1 MKSLAIFGS
10 TGSIGRQALSVAEF
24 HKEEFSV
31 RVIAANSN
39 ADAVSKQIE
48 CFHPEYVGMYSHDSA
63 KAIRERF
70 PEITVVSGE
79 EINALAALPEID
91 TVVNGVSGFAG
102 LAPLL
107 SALNAGKT
115 VALANKESIVCAHH
129 VVDDALNRFGGRIL
143 PVDSEQSAIFQCL
156 EAGRREDVK
165 SLILT
170 ASGGMFRE
178 LLSCFT
184 TMFVQNAASRTLL
197 NKIGFN
203 NVEVAGDTRF
213 DRVAD
218 VRNAAKDFPV
228 VERFVSNSKFTLVAG
243 SSWQPDEDIIVPYF
257 NSHPGMKL
265 ILAPHEFDKERLDAL
280 LVKFKRPVSLYSCAS
295 ADEMEQCDA
304 LVVDCFGILSSL
316 YRYGQV
322 AYVGGGFGAG
332 IHNVNEAAVYGMPV
346 VFGPNHKKFRE
357 ATDLIACGGGFAID
371 GDEAFAKVMDKMLS
385 NKAFLEKSGTIAD
398 KYIQSHLGATDFV
411 YANIFGKSAGK

>member
-1 MKSLAIFGS
+1 MDFLYNTGISLYKLGVRAASLKNHKAKQLLEGQARTFSYLKERLTPGTRYIWIHAASLGEFEQGRPLIEMIKAKQPDAHIVLSFFSPSGYEVRKGYNMVDAVVYLPFDLPENVDKFINLVNPQMAIF
-10 TGSIGRQALSVAEF
+10 IKYEF
-24 HKEEFSV
+24 WG
-31 RVIAANSN
+31 N
-39 ADAVSKQIE
+39 
-48 CFHPEYVGMYSHDSA
+48 Y
-63 KAIRERF
+63 
-70 PEITVVSGE
+70 
-79 EINALAALPEID
+79 L
-91 TVVNGVSGFAG
+91 
-102 LAPLL
+102 
-107 SALNAGKT
+107 KT
-115 VALANKESIVCAHH
+115 LKRRGIPTYLV
-129 VVDDALNRFGGRIL
+129 
-143 PVDSEQSAIFQCL
+143 SAIFRPGQ
-156 EAGRREDVK
+156 VFFK
-165 SLILT
+165 PW
-170 ASGGMFRE
+170 GGMFRE
-178 LLSCFT
+178 VLSCFT

-280 LVKFKRPVSLYSCAS
+280 LAKFKRPVSLYSCAS

-385 NKAFLEKSGTIAD
+385 NRAFLEKSGTIAD

>member
-1 MKSLAIFGS
+1 MDFLYNTGISLYKLGVRAASLKNHKAKQLLEGQARTFSYLKERLTPGTRYIWIHAASLGEFEQGRPLIEMIKVKQPDAHIVLSFFSPSGYEVRKGYNMVDAVVYLPFDLPENVDKFINLVNPQMAIF
-10 TGSIGRQALSVAEF
+10 IKYEF
-24 HKEEFSV
+24 WG
-31 RVIAANSN
+31 N
-39 ADAVSKQIE
+39 
-48 CFHPEYVGMYSHDSA
+48 Y
-63 KAIRERF
+63 
-70 PEITVVSGE
+70 
-79 EINALAALPEID
+79 L
-91 TVVNGVSGFAG
+91 
-102 LAPLL
+102 
-107 SALNAGKT
+107 KT
-115 VALANKESIVCAHH
+115 LKRRGIPTYLV
-129 VVDDALNRFGGRIL
+129 
-143 PVDSEQSAIFQCL
+143 SAIFRPGQ
-156 EAGRREDVK
+156 VFFK
-165 SLILT
+165 PW
-170 ASGGMFRE
+170 GGMFRE
-178 LLSCFT
+178 VLSCFT

-280 LVKFKRPVSLYSCAS
+280 LAKFKRPVSLYSCAS

-385 NKAFLEKSGTIAD
+385 NRAFLEKSGTIAD

>member
-1 MKSLAIFGS
+1 MDFLYNTGISLYKLGVRAASLKNHKAKQLLEGQARTFSYLKERLSPGTRYIWIHAASLGEFEQGRPLIEMIKAKQPDAHIVLSFFSPSGYEVRKGYNMVDAVVYLPFDLPENVDKFINLLNPQMAIF
-10 TGSIGRQALSVAEF
+10 IKYEF
-24 HKEEFSV
+24 WG
-31 RVIAANSN
+31 N
-39 ADAVSKQIE
+39 
-48 CFHPEYVGMYSHDSA
+48 Y
-63 KAIRERF
+63 
-70 PEITVVSGE
+70 
-79 EINALAALPEID
+79 L
-91 TVVNGVSGFAG
+91 
-102 LAPLL
+102 
-107 SALNAGKT
+107 KT
-115 VALANKESIVCAHH
+115 LKRRGIPTYLV
-129 VVDDALNRFGGRIL
+129 
-143 PVDSEQSAIFQCL
+143 SAIFRPGQ
-156 EAGRREDVK
+156 VFFK
-165 SLILT
+165 PW
-170 ASGGMFRE
+170 GGMFRE

>member
-1 MKSLAIFGS
+1 MDFLYNTGISLYKLGVRAASLKNHKAKQLLEGQARTFSYLKERLTPGTRYIWIHAASLGEFEQGRPLIEMIKVKQPDAHIVLSFFSPSGYEVRKGYNMVDAVVYLPFDLPENVDKFINLVNPQMAIF
-10 TGSIGRQALSVAEF
+10 IKYEF
-24 HKEEFSV
+24 WG
-31 RVIAANSN
+31 N
-39 ADAVSKQIE
+39 
-48 CFHPEYVGMYSHDSA
+48 Y
-63 KAIRERF
+63 
-70 PEITVVSGE
+70 
-79 EINALAALPEID
+79 L
-91 TVVNGVSGFAG
+91 
-102 LAPLL
+102 
-107 SALNAGKT
+107 KT
-115 VALANKESIVCAHH
+115 LKRRGIPTYLV
-129 VVDDALNRFGGRIL
+129 
-143 PVDSEQSAIFQCL
+143 SAIFRPGQ
-156 EAGRREDVK
+156 VFFK
-165 SLILT
+165 PW
-170 ASGGMFRE
+170 GGMFRE
-178 LLSCFT
+178 VLSCFT

-257 NSHPGMKL
+257 NSHSGMKL

-280 LVKFKRPVSLYSCAS
+280 LAKFKRPVSLYSCAS

-304 LVVDCFGILSSL
+304 VVVDCFGILSSL

>member
-1 MKSLAIFGS
+1 MDFLYNTGISLYKLGVRAASLKNHKAKQLLDGQARTFSYLKERLTPGARYIWIHAASLGEFEQGRPLIEMIKAKQPDAHIVLSFFSPSGYEVRKGYNMVDAVVYLPFDLPENVDKFINLVNPQMAIF
-10 TGSIGRQALSVAEF
+10 IKYEF
-24 HKEEFSV
+24 WG
-31 RVIAANSN
+31 N
-39 ADAVSKQIE
+39 
-48 CFHPEYVGMYSHDSA
+48 Y
-63 KAIRERF
+63 
-70 PEITVVSGE
+70 
-79 EINALAALPEID
+79 L
-91 TVVNGVSGFAG
+91 
-102 LAPLL
+102 
-107 SALNAGKT
+107 KT
-115 VALANKESIVCAHH
+115 LKRRGIPTYLV
-129 VVDDALNRFGGRIL
+129 
-143 PVDSEQSAIFQCL
+143 SAIFRPGQ
-156 EAGRREDVK
+156 VFFK
-165 SLILT
+165 PW
-170 ASGGMFRE
+170 GGMFRE
-178 LLSCFT
+178 VLSCFT

-280 LVKFKRPVSLYSCAS
+280 LAKFKRPVSLYSCAS

>member
-31 RVIAANSN
+31 RVIAASYN
-39 ADAVSKQIE
+39 ADAGSKRID
-48 CFHPEYVGMYSHDSA
+48 CIKPKYVGMYSHDSA

-70 PEITVVSGE
+70 PEVTVVSGE

-143 PVDSEQSAIFQCL
+143 PVDSEQSAIFQCR

-178 LLSCFT
+178 F
-184 TMFVQNAASRTLL
+184 SREQLQKVTPEMALHHPTWSMGG
-197 NKIGFN
+197 KITI
-203 NVEVAGDTRF
+203 D
-213 DRVAD
+213 
-218 VRNAAKDFPV
+218 
-228 VERFVSNSKFTLVAG
+228 S
-243 SSWQPDEDIIVPYF
+243 
-257 NSHPGMKL
+257 
-265 ILAPHEFDKERLDAL
+265 
-280 LVKFKRPVSLYSCAS
+280 
-295 ADEMEQCDA
+295 
-304 LVVDCFGILSSL
+304 SSL
-316 YRYGQV
+316 FNKGLELME
-322 AYVGGGFGAG
+322 AGWLFGFGPDDIKILVHPQSIVHSMVEYRDGSVLAQLA
-332 IHNVNEAAVYGMPV
+332 EPDM
-346 VFGPNHKKFRE
+346 R
-357 ATDLIACGGGFAID
+357 LAI
-371 GDEAFAKVMDKMLS
+371 
-385 NKAFLEKSGTIAD
+385 
-398 KYIQSHLGATDFV
+398 Q
-411 YANIFGKSAGK
+411 YALTYPERQT

>member
-1 MKSLAIFGS
+1 MDFLYNTGISLYKLGVRAASLKNHKAKQLLEGQARTFSYLKERLTPGTRYIWIHAASLGEFEQGRPLIEMIKAKQPDAHIVLSFFSPSGYEVRKGYNMVDAVVYLPFDLPENVDKFINLVNPQMAIF
-10 TGSIGRQALSVAEF
+10 IKYEF
-24 HKEEFSV
+24 WG
-31 RVIAANSN
+31 N
-39 ADAVSKQIE
+39 
-48 CFHPEYVGMYSHDSA
+48 Y
-63 KAIRERF
+63 
-70 PEITVVSGE
+70 
-79 EINALAALPEID
+79 L
-91 TVVNGVSGFAG
+91 
-102 LAPLL
+102 
-107 SALNAGKT
+107 KT
-115 VALANKESIVCAHH
+115 LKRRGIPTYLV
-129 VVDDALNRFGGRIL
+129 
-143 PVDSEQSAIFQCL
+143 SAIFRPGQ
-156 EAGRREDVK
+156 VFFK
-165 SLILT
+165 PW
-170 ASGGMFRE
+170 GGMFRE
-178 LLSCFT
+178 VLSCFT

-228 VERFVSNSKFTLVAG
+228 VERFVSNSKFILVAG

-280 LVKFKRPVSLYSCAS
+280 LAKFKRPVSLYSCAS

>member
-1 MKSLAIFGS
+1 MDFLYNTGISLYKLGVRAASLKNHKAKQLLEGQARTFSYLKERLSPGTRYIWIHAASLGEFEQGRPLIEMIKAKQPDAHIVLSFFSPSGYEVRKGYNMVDAVVYFPFDLPENVDKFLNLVNPQMAIF
-10 TGSIGRQALSVAEF
+10 IKYEF
-24 HKEEFSV
+24 WGNYLKTLK
-31 RVIAANSN
+31 RRGIPTYL
-39 ADAVSKQIE
+39 VSAMFRPGQVFFK
-48 CFHPEYVGMYSHDSA
+48 PW
-63 KAIRERF
+63 
-70 PEITVVSGE
+70 
-79 EINALAALPEID
+79 
-91 TVVNGVSGFAG
+91 
-102 LAPLL
+102 
-107 SALNAGKT
+107 
-115 VALANKESIVCAHH
+115 
-129 VVDDALNRFGGRIL
+129 
-143 PVDSEQSAIFQCL
+143 
-156 EAGRREDVK
+156 
-165 SLILT
+165 
-170 ASGGMFRE
+170 GGMFRE